1 MNKRIINIKRII
13 ILLLLTIS
21 LNSCNQNFDYENYDI
36 TLANIFSVYGDEMEE
51 DIIFL
56 NEKINEKKSNMV
68 HSPNEILDSL
78 IIVIDDYYNYL
89 NELDSKSEKLS
100 QNIFYKEDVLLED
113 GKKFK
118 IQSEIFLNQTNA
130 IVKDKDLKEFFNYYF
145 NTDDI
150 VIEDELYINY
160 LDYNYLGVPYPVFRY
175 LIKKRKLELIF
186 FKRQILDKYN

>member
-89 NELDSKSEKLS
+89 NELDSKSEILS

>member
-51 DIIFL
+51 NIIFL

-68 HSPNEILDSL
+68 HSPNEKLDSL

-113 GKKFK
+113 GKEFK

>member
-68 HSPNEILDSL
+68 HSPNEKLDSL

-89 NELDSKSEKLS
+89 NELDSKSEILS

-113 GKKFK
+113 GKEFK

>member
-68 HSPNEILDSL
+68 HSPNEKLDSL

>member
-21 LNSCNQNFDYENYDI
+21 LNSCNKNFDYEDYDI

-56 NEKINEKKSNMV
+56 NEKINEKKSNMI
-68 HSPNEILDSL
+68 HSHNVILDSL

-118 IQSEIFLNQTNA
+118 IQSEIFLNQINA

-145 NTDDI
+145 NTDDV

>member
-1 MNKRIINIKRII
+1 MNKRIININRII

-150 VIEDELYINY
+150 VIEDGLYINY

>member
-1 MNKRIINIKRII
+1 MNKRII

-21 LNSCNQNFDYENYDI
+21 LNSCNKNFDYEDYDI

-56 NEKINEKKSNMV
+56 NEKINEKKSNMI
-68 HSPNEILDSL
+68 HSHNVILDSL

-118 IQSEIFLNQTNA
+118 IQSEIFLNQINA

-145 NTDDI
+145 NTDDV

>member
-21 LNSCNQNFDYENYDI
+21 LNSCNKNFDYEDYDI

-56 NEKINEKKSNMV
+56 NEKINEKKSNMI
-68 HSPNEILDSL
+68 HSHNEILDSL

-118 IQSEIFLNQTNA
+118 IQSEIFLNQINA

-145 NTDDI
+145 NTDDV

>member
-21 LNSCNQNFDYENYDI
+21 LNSCNKNFDYEDYDI

-89 NELDSKSEKLS
+89 NELDSKSEILS